1 MKKSNLYVLIFFI
14 LTLFFS
20 CKKDSLPNNEI
31 QNKEIP
37 EIELIDPKFN
47 NNDGPD
53 KNPKN
58 PT

>member
-53 KNPKN
+53 KNPL
-58 PT
+58 